1 MMSNSYEIIQPTRK
15 TEVFEIFCLRQIL
28 DYELNC

>member
-15 TEVFEIFCLRQIL
+15 IEVFEICFLRQIL
-28 DYELNC
+28 DYG